1 VLKNIE
7 NFQLF
12 CQKLTRNMTN
22 SKFSF
27 IISILKTNYTCKI
40 MNVLEKISR
49 DMSEFSKSEKKV
61 AEVILANPQ
70 SAIHSSIATL
80 AKLANVSEPTVN
92 RFCRRLDTKGYPDF
106 KLHLAQSL
114 ANGTPYV
121 NRHVDEFDGP
131 AEYTNK
137 IFESTMA
144 SLEVA
149 RQSIDIAMVNRV
161 VDLLTQAR
169 KISFFGLGAS
179 SSVAH
184 DAVNKFFRFNVPV
197 VYFEDILMQ
206 RMSCMNSSEGDVVI
220 FISHTGRTKSLVDV
234 AHIART
240 NDATVVGITS
250 ADSPLAKECNYVLSL
265 AVPEDTDLYMPM
277 ASRIAQLTLI
287 DVLATGFTLRR
298 GNKFRENLKRVKDTL
313 RGSRYVKD
321 NLN

>member
-1 VLKNIE
+1 MGKHTILLKCNCKNMNI
-7 NFQLF
+7 
-12 CQKLTRNMTN
+12 
-22 SKFSF
+22 
-27 IISILKTNYTCKI
+27 
-40 MNVLEKISR
+40 LEKITQHKSA
-49 DMSEFSKSEKKV
+49 FSKSERKV

-80 AKLANVSEPTVN
+80 AKMSDVSEPTVN
-92 RFCRRLDTKGYPDF
+92 RFCRRLDTKGFPDF

-121 NRHVDEFDGP
+121 NRHVDENDGP
-131 AEYTNK
+131 DEYTTK

-149 RQSIDIAMVNRV
+149 RQSVCVNTVNRV
-161 VDLLTQAR
+161 VDLLTQAQR
-169 KISFFGLGAS
+169 ISFFGLGAS
-179 SSVAH
+179 ASVAH
-184 DAVNKFFRFNVPV
+184 DALNKFFRFNVPV

-206 RMSCMNSSEGDVVI
+206 RMSCMNCGSGDVVVL
-220 FISHTGRTKSLVDV
+220 ISHTGRTKSLVE
-234 AHIART
+234 IAQIAKN

-250 ADSPLAKECNYVLSL
+250 ANSPLAQECTFVLSL
-265 AVPEDTDLYMPM
+265 EVPEDTDMYMPM

-313 RGSRYVKD
+313 RGSRFEKRGG
-321 NLN
+321 